1 MCVLA
6 YTSTAEPWLVPGSA
20 ATYYRVSEVMSSGQT
35 CHPSDLPLSQ
45 VISAASGLRRPPPDP
60 LEGPEV
66 RSVALM
72 QRTASSSLC
81 LSRRSVFCRA
91 LLILRYGRFPFLSDF
106 QSLVHEAHLSHPPS
120 LLNTFF
126 VVVGFAHSHIFPC
139 SVITPASLCFSICR
153 IRSVKR
159 RTIQPALY

>member
-1 MCVLA
+1 
-6 YTSTAEPWLVPGSA
+6 
-20 ATYYRVSEVMSSGQT
+20 MSSGQT

-45 VISAASGLRRPPPDP
+45 VISAADGLRRPSPDP

-66 RSVALM
+66 TSVALM
-72 QRTASSSLC
+72 QRPPSSSLC
-81 LSRRSVFCRA
+81 LSGRSVFCSA
-91 LLILRYGRFPFLSDF
+91 LSLLTLRYGRFTFLSADF

-120 LLNTFF
+120 LLHAFL
-126 VVVGFAHSHIFPC
+126 VVVFAHSHIFPH

-153 IRSVKR
+153 IRGVKK